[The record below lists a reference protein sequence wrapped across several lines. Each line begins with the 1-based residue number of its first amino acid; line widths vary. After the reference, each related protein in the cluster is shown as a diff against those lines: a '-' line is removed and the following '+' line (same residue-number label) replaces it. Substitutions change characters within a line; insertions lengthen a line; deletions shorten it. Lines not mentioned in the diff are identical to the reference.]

1 MEFIFFNYNKIMDKD
16 EIVDDTIFED
26 FIDEPYQE
34 RDTGTTIED

>member
-1 MEFIFFNYNKIMDKD
+1 MDKD

-34 RDTGTTIED
+34 REKGTTIED